1 MKRLFAFLLT
11 SMIILSI
18 TGCANNAAALVSSA
32 EVSSASSSEAISSAA
47 ASEDI
52 VSTVPEASSQKA
64 PWPTKEWSK
73 SSPKE
78 QGLNPDI
85 LAKADA
91 RIAEN
96 YPNVYSL
103 LVVRHGY
110 LVYEKYYQ
118 GMGAENAN
126 PVYSVTKS
134 VLSALTGIAIREKLI
149 TGVDQKV
156 SELLPDYYKDIDDAR
171 KKDITVKNVLT
182 MSGGLE
188 SIDKDYYSFFSSPDW
203 FAYTLKK
210 PLVDKLGEKFA
221 YNTGLTHFLSR
232 IITNTSGISTKDF
245 AQKYLFSQI
254 GINAKNWDKD
264 STGCYGGGA
273 GLYLTPQDMA
283 RFGYLYLNN
292 GRWDGKQVIPAEW
305 IEESSKKQITVENG
319 VDYGYLFWMRK
330 TTNNATGKDIF
341 TYQADGAGGQK
352 IIIFPE
358 QDMVAV
364 VTAGE
369 HLSSKDGSDT
379 QGIVTDF
386 VAQAVVE

>member
-1 MKRLFAFLLT
+1 MKKLFVFLVSLIT
-11 SMIILSI
+11 MMSI
-18 TGCANNAAALVSSA
+18 TGCVNNAAAAVSSV
-32 EVSSASSSEAISSAA
+32 EVSSVSSSEAASSAA
-47 ASEDI
+47 VVESSVSAASEG
-52 VSTVPEASSQKA
+52 SSQKA
-64 PWPTKEWSK
+64 PWPTQEWSK
-73 SSPKE
+73 ASPKE

-118 GMGAENAN
+118 GMSAENAN

-134 VLSALTGIAIREKLI
+134 VLSALTGIAIRERLI
-149 TGVDQKV
+149 TGIDQKV
-156 SELLPDYYKDIDDAR
+156 SELLPDYYKDIDDIR

-210 PLVDKLGEKFA
+210 PLVDKPGEKFV

-292 GRWDGKQVIPAEW
+292 GIWDGKQVIPAEW
-305 IEESSKKQITVENG
+305 VKESSTKQISVENG

-330 TTNNATGKDIF
+330 TTNTATGKDIF

-358 QDMVAV
+358 QNMVAV
-364 VTAGE
+364 VTAGVN
-369 HLSSKDGSDT
+369 LSSKDGLDT
-379 QGIVTDF
+379 QRIVADF